1 MADRREDFSEQS
13 SSSSRPRT
21 GHRFHRHVQRE
32 NSQGTSVSTPVVN
45 PTQAMAVESEQ
56 EQNAIFKAQLLSVMD
71 AFQKMTENPRF
82 A

>member
-1 MADRREDFSEQS
+1 MADRREDLLEQA

-32 NSQGTSVSTPVVN
+32 NSHGTSVSTPVVN

-56 EQNAIFKAQLLSVMD
+56 E
-71 AFQKMTENPRF
+71 
-82 A
+82 